1 MGEVCGAFFLRPD
14 PAVALQSVAGAPG
27 IDVPDLER
35 SAVAAAA
42 VAAAAVV
49 AAAAAAAA
57 VAPVQGERAPGR
69 VVEEGGSAT
78 PCGIDARIIKTTWL
92 SSALYDRD

>member
-14 PAVALQSVAGAPG
+14 PAVALHPVVAAPG
-27 IDVPDLER
+27 IDELDLER
-35 SAVAAAA
+35 SAVAAVA
-42 VAAAAVV
+42 VAV
-49 AAAAAAAA
+49 AA

-69 VVEEGGSAT
+69 AVEEGDSAT
-78 PCGIDARIIKTTWL
+78 PYGIDVRIIFFFKKKTWL

>member
-1 MGEVCGAFFLRPD
+1 MVLFFLRPD
-14 PAVALQSVAGAPG
+14 PAVALHPVVAAPG

-42 VAAAAVV
+42 VAAAAAVV
-49 AAAAAAAA
+49 VAAAAAAA

-78 PCGIDARIIKTTWL
+78 PCGIDARII
-92 SSALYDRD
+92 